1 MRRWWLVPVL
11 CGVACGP
18 TDPCEFGAHP
28 DTLDEAIALV
38 DALPS
43 PVTLTCYLTAL
54 ERPLGLEATSDV
66 FSTQPA
72 QGPESPRIFV
82 RSEHLTMTVV
92 PVGEGKDLL
101 ELGED
106 HESGMTAKAE
116 LKFPIALPLDPE
128 EPYERI
134 LASPGAEITG
144 CQVCHFSELTIGE
157 NRYANTP
164 IRPPDSMLVP
174 LEVLQAAHETC
185 DPAADPERCAMF
197 SALLDHGEVFH
208 SPFPERFSTQF
219 GP

>member
-1 MRRWWLVPVL
+1 MRIGCCLAVL
-11 CGVACGP
+11 GCVACGP
-18 TDPCEFGAHP
+18 RDPCELGARP

-38 DALPS
+38 DELPS
-43 PVTLTCYLTAL
+43 PVTLTCYLSSL
-54 ERPLGLEATSDV
+54 ERPLGLELTSDV

-72 QGPESPRIFV
+72 QGPESPRIFI
-82 RSEHLTMTVV
+82 RTEHLTMTVV

-106 HESGMTAKAE
+106 HASGMTAKAE
-116 LKFPIALPLDPE
+116 LKFPIVLPLDPE
-128 EPYERI
+128 EPYDRI

-144 CQVCHFSELTIGE
+144 CQVCHFSEIAIGE
-157 NRYANTP
+157 NRYANSP

-174 LEVLQAAHETC
+174 LEVLHGAHESC
-185 DPAADPERCAMF
+185 DPTADEERCAMF

-208 SPFPERFSTQF
+208 SPFPDRFSTQF